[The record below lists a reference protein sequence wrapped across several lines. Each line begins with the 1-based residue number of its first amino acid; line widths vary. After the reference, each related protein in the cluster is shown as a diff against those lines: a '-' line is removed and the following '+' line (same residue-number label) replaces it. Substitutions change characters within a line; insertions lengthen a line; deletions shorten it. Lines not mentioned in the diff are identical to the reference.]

1 MRLFY
6 LYNINLPFGSQVEN
20 VESIK
25 ESNELTFIITTDVL
39 NTKYHQIIL
48 TDDIVNMQSDNIF
61 TIKRSQSGNE
71 IIDKICEIIRD
82 FKTVHTFGDSHSII
96 THKIPICR
104 ENWLGFNTNYPLTMH
119 RFGVEGLH
127 LHECVAKI
135 GNGHEKYPIKPN
147 DWAMYFYGEIDARYL
162 ILKQVDYLGVLE
174 TNRPGEPDKNW
185 IDKIDKKKSVDDV
198 IDILVN
204 NFVKQIKINEEN
216 FGCKSLISSLT
227 PPAKNPQVPNLYT
240 GSLEQ
245 RIEVYDKFTKVLY
258 DKCISEDIKVVNI
271 YDKIIGEDKTIREE
285 FLIKKEGEIHI
296 DNEYYY
302 IIRDE
307 IMRNII
313 TN

>member
-1 MRLFY
+1 MRLFFVK
-6 LYNINLPFGSQVEN
+6 NINLPFGN
-20 VESIK
+20 VIESLESI
-25 ESNELTFIITTDVL
+25 SDSSDLTFIVTDSFL
-39 NTKYHQIIL
+39 DTKYKQIVI
-48 TDDIVNMQSDNIF
+48 TDDIIDTQSKDIF
-61 TIKRSQSGNE
+61 AIKMSQSGNE

-96 THKIPICR
+96 THKIPVCR

-119 RFGVEGLH
+119 RLGVEGLH
-127 LHECVAKI
+127 LHECVAKV

-162 ILKQVDYLGVLE
+162 ILKQVDHLGVLE
-174 TNRPGEPDKNW
+174 TNRPGDPDKNW
-185 IDKIDKKKSVDDV
+185 IDKVDKKNNVEDV
-198 IDILVN
+198 INTLVN
-204 NFVKQIKINEEN
+204 NFVKQVKINEEN

-245 RIEVYDKFTKVLY
+245 RLEVYEKFTKVLY
-258 DKCISEDIKVVNI
+258 EKCESEGIKVVNI
-271 YDKIIGEDKTIREE
+271 YDKVVGEDKTIREE
-285 FLIKKEGEIHI
+285 FLIKKDGEIHI